1 MRKLLCILL
10 FLPLMV
16 NSQHIKSDEIDAF
29 TGSRKLKI
37 TLEKP
42 KALFAETLF
51 SNYGFIGTVEIN
63 CIQTKDTP
71 DFFYLTIGY
80 SIAETRCFNDDQ
92 IIFLLEDGN
101 KVTLKQFSKIDCGK
115 YPVVKYQ
122 LFESDITLFLNSKI
136 QKVRVYTSD
145 GYIDLDAKEKAKQK
159 FIDSLLLLRL
169 NLNKK

>member
-1 MRKLLCILL
+1 MKKLIYILL
-10 FLPLMV
+10 IMPLLAF
-16 NSQHIKSDEIDAF
+16 SQHIKSDEIDAF

-63 CIQTKDTP
+63 CIQAKDKP
-71 DFFYLTIGY
+71 DFIYLQIDY
-80 SIAETRCFNDDQ
+80 SIAQVRCFNDNE
-92 IIFLLEDGN
+92 IIFLLDDGN

-122 LFESDITLFLNSKI
+122 LNDNDITVFLNSKI

-145 GYIDLDAKEKAKQK
+145 AYSDIDVKEKSKQK
-159 FIDSLLLLRL
+159 FIDALILLKL
-169 NLNKK
+169 NLNKN